1 MDDHPLVRE
10 LKAALTIQASVR
22 GKKIRGWSA
31 RARAALAEDGDLRG
45 KRIRMA
51 QRQAE
56 RDLNA
61 ARNGAVKVRV
71 IGGNT
76 AVARIGR
83 RCEDLSARISLS
95 YSFASFSFVI
105 FLVHWVFLWLSIV
118 NDTDEYWHALLA
130 LTVAAYSSLYFTW
143 SVSLEL
149 TLVKFCYRQLISWLN
164 VANILRWSIAFLLCR
179 GGTVTNLCVVWSMW
193 SMILHQ
199 NSLDGLIG
207 LKIWDILLVLV
218 VPLGYCMTLYLM
230 STQHLW
236 REGEAEFVP
245 AREINV
251 FQNTTFSYTVDLREA
266 HNSALLQ
273 LLFFVAADGFAYLNM
288 AYELRTFNAPPF
300 RSVRIKLPLHLETH
314 HEWGM
319 RLDDPKLV
327 KRLEVMYHLEP
338 RKRKN

>member
-1 MDDHPLVRE
+1 MQVAAVDVELAPPTHESSSRRRRRRRRHRSSAAPLRRRAVDDHPLVRE

-31 RARAALAEDGDLRG
+31 RVRAALAKDSGLRG

-61 ARNGAVKVRV
+61 ARNGAVKVRI

-76 AVARIGR
+76 VVARIGR

-149 TLVKFCYRQLISWLN
+149 TLVKFCYR
-164 VANILRWSIAFLLCR
+164 RR
-179 GGTVTNLCVVWSMW
+179 RLCVPEHGIRTAHLQRAALQVSP
-193 SMILHQ
+193 HQ
-199 NSLDGLIG
+199 AS
-207 LKIWDILLVLV
+207 
-218 VPLGYCMTLYLM
+218 
-230 STQHLW
+230 
-236 REGEAEFVP
+236 
-245 AREINV
+245 
-251 FQNTTFSYTVDLREA
+251 
-266 HNSALLQ
+266 
-273 LLFFVAADGFAYLNM
+273 
-288 AYELRTFNAPPF
+288 APP
-300 RSVRIKLPLHLETH
+300 
-314 HEWGM
+314 
-319 RLDDPKLV
+319 
-327 KRLEVMYHLEP
+327 
-338 RKRKN
+338 